1 MQCYCVLMYLMFW
14 KSFLSKR
21 KSWLPYLATSAPVSG
36 LIPINYLLNFRSPS
50 TRSRYKCSSSHSG
63 ALRKHFLQGVDLLRH
78 WNIIIQMR
86 IVVKYKPFLLS
97 HYGALIYSWS
107 STNWCANHNKNTAV
121 ELQPNEGRNRSTLKN
136 QPLIL

>member
-50 TRSRYKCSSSHSG
+50 TRSDIKASLSG
-63 ALRKHFLQGVDLLRH
+63 ALRKHFLLGVDLLRH

-86 IVVKYKPFLLS
+86 IVTNTNSFFWAIWCLLNANFLFFLDRDMSLMKLTIRPLS
-97 HYGALIYSWS
+97 RTFSIQLKINLIS
-107 STNWCANHNKNTAV
+107 NK
-121 ELQPNEGRNRSTLKN
+121 K
-136 QPLIL
+136 